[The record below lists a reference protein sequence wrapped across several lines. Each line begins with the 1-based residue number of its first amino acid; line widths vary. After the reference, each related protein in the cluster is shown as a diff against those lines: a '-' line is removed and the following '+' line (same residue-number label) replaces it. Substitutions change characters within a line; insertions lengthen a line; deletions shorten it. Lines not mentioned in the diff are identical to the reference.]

1 MTEQITRKSLFR
13 VIAWILVF
21 CIMLT
26 IFPLGARA
34 EGATTQSVQRTTITD
49 LATNSPTDYVDI
61 LGAADSTR
69 YDGRVWVDKT
79 VSDKNVEFTGDE
91 DTKTFSVSKDEDEDF
106 LVTYSAL
113 ANTANIQINPEE
125 QISDTIFVLDFSM
138 TMNATMDGTNVSADV
153 NRIPETRTYAMLNA
167 MEETIQNLQAANG
180 NNRVGIVTFY
190 GSANVLLPLTSVN
203 AIPPEVADK
212 PEVGEQIQNKNVNY
226 TTPDGYF
233 SILDYRKN
241 GNYTRS
247 EVSCNIGTSAPT
259 INGLSDYT
267 NTHSGLYG
275 ALDMLRKAELK
286 NGQNRQANVI
296 LISDGAPNSTG
307 KPVTDRAWY
316 EEVNL
321 QSYDTIGDNTAP
333 PIFAAVLM
341 ASYLKYEMM
350 RKYGDCS
357 IYTVGLTTGNTRKNM
372 EVLLN
377 PNETLYQ
384 GATGMAGKVWNMWL
398 EYTDKDETYPKAEET
413 TFIPVMDP
421 NDSSNIIPSSLQYA
435 DAFYD
440 ADNAD
445 ALADAF
451 QKITAEI
458 ISGAKAPTDVPEG
471 ESPETSGYITF
482 TDPLG
487 EYMAVKDVK
496 CIIFDDQ
503 QFTKK
508 ETTTADNKTTY
519 TFTGTVDNPVYP
531 GANVEDIIIEVSE
544 TDGQQTLTIK
554 IPASVLPLRS
564 NTVFLNSED
573 PDSAWKMTT
582 KAHMPMRIVYSLG
595 LQHDALETYLQ
606 ENPASSNAEY
616 ADFYANQYDGTTIN
630 GDKTRGNATATFTAG
645 TGNPFYY
652 AQKGTA
658 LYVEQTDGTKDPAT
672 APFSEQT
679 DYYVRHDYYY
689 MKNDQL
695 KHDAEW
701 TQLTDL
707 TKQDVA
713 TEEATT
719 DDGTTT
725 SQLVLAQ
732 DVLKNVNLDSARS
745 EKNTNETGTADYSY
759 YATALAATDQTAEG
773 AFLAYLGNNGKLS
786 VPIPDPLTITVNK
799 VWDDGNDQDGLRSEK
814 ITVSL
819 LENAQATGQCVTLS
833 ESNGWENSFTIPV
846 PDETAEYSVEEEN
859 IPTGYTSTVTGD
871 AKNGFT
877 ITNSHT
883 PNPVISVE
891 KVWDDAHDSDGLRP
905 ESVTVAL
912 VKDGV
917 ATGET
922 VTLDKSTDW
931 KGSFTVTEQDL
942 DSYTVVEENV
952 PTGYTSTVAGDA
964 KNGFIITNSYTP
976 DPVISV
982 EKVWDD
988 AHDSDGLR
996 PESVTVALVKDGVA
1010 TGETVT
1016 LDKSTDWKG
1025 SFTVTEQ
1032 DIDSYTVEEINVPRG
1047 YSCTITGDAEK
1058 GFSITN
1064 KHTPYRPS
1072 WPSDSDPDEPN
1083 TPDDLNT
1090 VDHFS
1095 YVVGYPEDYRTGEP
1109 TDNKDLWPVKP
1120 QGDITR
1126 AEVATIFYRLLKAD
1140 VRDENTTDVS
1150 NFSDV
1155 NSSDWYGT
1163 TVATLADMG
1172 IVKGY
1177 EDGTFR
1183 PNAPITRAEFAAI
1196 ATRFFE
1202 ETGATYE
1209 PGTFTDITGDEWFA
1223 GAIMDAV
1230 NLGLIGGYED
1240 GTVRPNNNITRAEA
1254 CAIVNRTL
1262 GRVPDADHL
1271 LPEDEMK
1278 TWPDNPESAWFYAD
1292 MQEATNGHEYEWI
1305 TEDGNKVE
1313 NWIDL
1318 LDKDW
1323 NDR

>member
-26 IFPLGARA
+26 MFPLGARA
-34 EGATTQSVQRTTITD
+34 DGTTTQPAQRKTITD

-61 LGAADSTR
+61 LGDADSTR

-79 VSDKNVEFTGDE
+79 VSDKNVEFTGD
-91 DTKTFSVSKDEDEDF
+91 DGTKTFSVSKDEDEDF

-138 TMNATMDGTNVSADV
+138 TMNCNMDGTNPSFSGLDSVDEDTLTDT
-153 NRIPETRTYAMLNA
+153 RIYAMLNA
-167 MEETIQNLQAANG
+167 LEDSIYNLKQANP

-190 GSANVLLPLTSVN
+190 GTTDVLLPLTKVSDIQENVT
-203 AIPPEVADK
+203 APTE
-212 PEVGEQIQNKNVNY
+212 GEKMIVDGRERKVNY
-226 TTPDGYF
+226 TTPRNYF
-233 SILDYRKN
+233 SLIGYGEYGDGKN
-241 GNYTRS
+241 LKS
-247 EVSCNIGTSAPT
+247 WVQCNIAASPAPKELA
-259 INGLSDYT
+259 GYT
-267 NTHSGLYG
+267 NLQGGLYEG
-275 ALDMLRKAELK
+275 LKMLREAKSQLG
-286 NGQNRQANVI
+286 NGREANVI
-296 LISDGAPNSTG
+296 VISDGSSNAIAAQVENTP
-307 KPVTDRAWY
+307 WY
-316 EEVNL
+316 EDMNPRKQV
-321 QSYDTIGDNTAP
+321 TGDYNVAQAFAIAVTAAY
-333 PIFAAVLM
+333 I
-341 ASYLKYEMM
+341 KEEM
-350 RKYGDCS
+350 KATYKDCS
-357 IYTVGLTTGNTRKNM
+357 IYTVGLTTDSNKDTMKSFLDPGEEIDSNS
-372 EVLLN
+372 
-377 PNETLYQ
+377 Y
-384 GATGMAGKVWNMWL
+384 WL
-398 EYTDKDETYPKAEET
+398 EYTDGVSPKMYGV
-413 TFIPVMDP
+413 TFDP
-421 NDSSNIIPSSLQYA
+421 ATDADGNIIPSSLQYA

-451 QKITAEI
+451 QKITSEI

-471 ESPETSGYITF
+471 GSPETSGYITF

-496 CIIFDDQ
+496 CIIFDDNK
-503 QFTKK
+503 FTQK
-508 ETTTADNKTTY
+508 EMTTTDNKTTY

-531 GANVEDIIIEVSE
+531 DANVKDIIIEVTE
-544 TDGQQTLTIK
+544 NNGQQTLTIK

-582 KAHMPMRIVYSLG
+582 EAHMPMRIVYSLG
-595 LQHDALETYLQ
+595 LQEGVTADTIDEAYL
-606 ENPASSNAEY
+606 
-616 ADFYANQYDGTTIN
+616 ADKSDGTSVHFYTNLYDGVNKAEDSQTL
-630 GDKTRGNATATFTAG
+630 GNATATFTAG
-645 TGNPFYY
+645 SSNPFYY

-679 DYYVRHDYYY
+679 NYYVRHDYYY
-689 MKNDQL
+689 MGNDQL
-695 KHDAEW
+695 EHDAEW

-707 TKQDVA
+707 TDQDVA
-713 TEEATT
+713 TKEATT
-719 DDGTTT
+719 DDGTTI

-799 VWDDGNDQDGLRSEK
+799 VWDDGNDQDGLRSEE

-819 LENAQATGQCVTLS
+819 LENAQATGQRVTLS

-859 IPTGYTSTVTGD
+859 IPTGYTSTVAGD

-891 KVWDDAHDSDGLRP
+891 KVWNDADNQDDLRP

-912 VKDGV
+912 LMNG
-917 ATGET
+917 AETGKT
-922 VTLDKSTDW
+922 VTLDENTNW

-952 PTGYTSTVAGDA
+952 PTGYTSAVAGDA
-964 KNGFIITNSYTP
+964 KNGFIITNSHTP

-1095 YVVGYPEDYRTGEP
+1095 YVVGYPEDYRTGET
-1109 TDNKDLWPVKP
+1109 TDDEDLWPVKP
-1120 QGDITR
+1120 QNNITR
-1126 AEVATIFYRLLKAD
+1126 AEVASIFYRLLKED

-1150 NFSDV
+1150 DFSDV

-1183 PNAPITRAEFAAI
+1183 PNEPITRAEFAAI

-1209 PGTFTDITGDEWFA
+1209 PGTFTDVVGNEWFA
-1223 GAIMDAV
+1223 GAIADAV

-1305 TEDGNKVE
+1305 TEDGNRVE
-1313 NWIDL
+1313 NWTDL

>member
-21 CIMLT
+21 CMMLT

-49 LATNSPTDYVDI
+49 PATNSPTDYVDI
-61 LGAADSTR
+61 LGAADSTQ

-79 VSDKNVEFTGDE
+79 VSDKNVEFTGD
-91 DTKTFSVSKDEDEDF
+91 DGSQTFSVSKDEGEDF

-153 NRIPETRTYAMLNA
+153 SRIPETRTYAMLNA

-180 NNRVGIVTFY
+180 NNRIGIVTFY
-190 GSANVLLPLTSVN
+190 GSANVLLQLTSVN
-203 AIPPEVADK
+203 DIPTKV
-212 PEVGEQIQNKNVNY
+212 EVGEQIQNKNVNY

-233 SILDYRKN
+233 SILDYRQN

-247 EVSCNIGTSAPT
+247 EVSCNIGASAPT

-267 NTHSGLYG
+267 NTHAGLYG
-275 ALDMLRKAELK
+275 ALDMLRGAVLK

-307 KPVTDRAWY
+307 KPVTDRGWY
-316 EEVNL
+316 EKVNL
-321 QSYDTIGDNTAP
+321 QSYSFIGDNTAP

-341 ASYLKYEMM
+341 ASYLKVEMM

-357 IYTVGLTTGNTRKNM
+357 IYTVGLTNGNTRENM

-377 PNETLYQ
+377 PNETLYE
-384 GATGMAGKVWNMWL
+384 GATGMAGNVWNMWL
-398 EYTDKDETYPKAEET
+398 EYTDKDETYPRAGET
-413 TFIPVMDP
+413 TFIPVTDP
-421 NDSSNIIPSSLQYA
+421 NDPSNIIPSSLQYA

-451 QKITAEI
+451 QKITSEI

-471 ESPETSGYITF
+471 ERPETSGYITF

-496 CIIFDDQ
+496 CIIFDDNK
-503 QFTKK
+503 FTQK
-508 ETTTADNKTTY
+508 ETTTTDNKTTY
-519 TFTGTVDNPVYP
+519 TFTGTVDNPAY
-531 GANVEDIIIEVSE
+531 GNVDVKDIIIEVSE
-544 TDGQQTLTIK
+544 TDGQQTLTVK

-582 KAHMPMRIVYSLG
+582 DTHMPMRIVYSLG
-595 LQHDALETYLQ
+595 LQEGVTADTIDEAYL
-606 ENPASSNAEY
+606 
-616 ADFYANQYDGTTIN
+616 ADKSDGTSIHFYTNLYDGANKAEDSQTL
-630 GDKTRGNATATFTAG
+630 GNATATFTAG
-645 TGNPFYY
+645 SSNPFYY
-652 AQKGTA
+652 APEGAVLYTAENGTLA
-658 LYVEQTDGTKDPAT
+658 TGTLDENT
-672 APFSEQT
+672 T
-679 DYYVRHDYYY
+679 YYVKHDYYY
-689 MKNDQL
+689 MGAGQIRHRTD
-695 KHDAEW
+695 W
-701 TQLTDL
+701 TALTGL
-707 TKQDVA
+707 TAADVKSETVENA
-713 TEEATT
+713 
-719 DDGTTT
+719 DGTTS
-725 SQLVLAQ
+725 SQLVLAKAQ
-732 DVLKNVNLDSARS
+732 LKNVNLQSARS
-745 EKNTNETGTADYSY
+745 QKAANTTNTAAYSY
-759 YATALAATDQTAEG
+759 YAQADTAATG
-773 AFLAYLGNNGKLS
+773 SFLAYLGNNGRLS
-786 VPIPDPLTITVNK
+786 LPLPEPATPLAISVQK
-799 VWDDGNDQDGLRSEK
+799 DWDDADNQDGLRPASV
-814 ITVSL
+814 TVTL
-819 LENAQATGQCVTLS
+819 LADGTATNQTLTLS
-833 ESNGWENSFTIPV
+833 EANNWQDQFTIADPQENV
-846 PDETAEYSVEEEN
+846 TYSVQEASVE
-859 IPTGYTSTVTGD
+859 GYTSTITGT
-871 AKNGFT
+871 AAEGFT
-877 ITNSHT
+877 ITNTHT
-883 PNPVISVE
+883 SAAPPEEENP
-891 KVWDDAHDSDGLRP
+891 
-905 ESVTVAL
+905 
-912 VKDGV
+912 
-917 ATGET
+917 GET
-922 VTLDKSTDW
+922 NPPAEEEPDIPDW
-931 KGSFTVTEQDL
+931 PD
-942 DSYTVVEENV
+942 V
-952 PTGYTSTVAGDA
+952 PAD
-964 KNGFIITNSYTP
+964 P
-976 DPVISV
+976 D
-982 EKVWDD
+982 
-988 AHDSDGLR
+988 
-996 PESVTVALVKDGVA
+996 T
-1010 TGETVT
+1010 
-1016 LDKSTDWKG
+1016 
-1025 SFTVTEQ
+1025 
-1032 DIDSYTVEEINVPRG
+1032 
-1047 YSCTITGDAEK
+1047 
-1058 GFSITN
+1058 
-1064 KHTPYRPS
+1064 
-1072 WPSDSDPDEPN
+1072 PDEPEGP
-1083 TPDDLNT
+1083 TEPDDPSIDLPDDLNT

-1095 YVVGYPEDYRTGEP
+1095 YIVGYPEDYRTGET
-1109 TDNKDLWPVKP
+1109 TDDEDLWPVKP
-1120 QGDITR
+1120 QNNITR
-1126 AEVATIFYRLLKAD
+1126 AEVASIFYRLLKED
-1140 VRDENTTDVS
+1140 VRDENTTNVS
-1150 NFSDV
+1150 DFSDV

-1183 PNAPITRAEFAAI
+1183 PNEPITRAEFAAI

-1305 TEDGNKVE
+1305 TDDGNRVE
-1313 NWIDL
+1313 SWTDL

>member
-21 CIMLT
+21 CMMLT

-34 EGATTQSVQRTTITD
+34 EGAATQSVQRKTITD
-49 LATNSPTDYVDI
+49 LATNSQTDYVNI
-61 LGAADSTR
+61 LGAADSTQ

-79 VSDKNVEFTGDE
+79 VSDKNVEFTGD
-91 DTKTFSVSKDEDEDF
+91 DDNKTFSVSKDEDEDF

-153 NRIPETRTYAMLNA
+153 SRIPDTRTYAMLNA

-190 GSANVLLPLTSVN
+190 GSANVLLQLTSVN
-203 AIPPEVADK
+203 DIPTQVADK
-212 PEVGEQIQNKNVNY
+212 PEVGEQIQNKAVNY

-233 SILDYRKN
+233 SILDYREN

-247 EVSCNIGTSAPT
+247 EVSCNIGASAPT

-267 NTHSGLYG
+267 NTHAGLYG
-275 ALDMLRKAELK
+275 ALDMLRRAALS

-307 KPVTDRAWY
+307 KPVTDRKWY

-321 QSYDTIGDNTAP
+321 RSYDIIGDNTAP

-341 ASYLKYEMM
+341 ASYLKDEMM

-384 GATGMAGKVWNMWL
+384 GATGMAENVWDMWL
-398 EYTDKDETYPKAEET
+398 EYTDKDETYPKAGET
-413 TFIPVMDP
+413 TFIPVRDP

-672 APFSEQT
+672 APFGEQT

-707 TKQDVA
+707 TDQDVA
-713 TEEATT
+713 TKEATT

-745 EKNTNETGTADYSY
+745 EKNTNKTGTADYSY

-819 LENAQATGQCVTLS
+819 LENAQATGQRVTLS

-859 IPTGYTSTVTGD
+859 
-871 AKNGFT
+871 
-877 ITNSHT
+877 
-883 PNPVISVE
+883 
-891 KVWDDAHDSDGLRP
+891 
-905 ESVTVAL
+905 
-912 VKDGV
+912 
-917 ATGET
+917 
-922 VTLDKSTDW
+922 
-931 KGSFTVTEQDL
+931 
-942 DSYTVVEENV
+942 V

-964 KNGFIITNSYTP
+964 KNGFIITNSHTP

-1155 NSSDWYGT
+1155 KSSDWYGT

-1209 PGTFTDITGDEWFA
+1209 PGTFTDVVGNEWFA
-1223 GAIMDAV
+1223 GAIADAV

>member
-1 MTEQITRKSLFR
+1 MTEQITHKSLFR

-21 CIMLT
+21 CMMLT
-26 IFPLGARA
+26 AFPLGARA
-34 EGATTQSVQRTTITD
+34 GDAQRTTITD
-49 LATNSPTDYVDI
+49 LATNTQADYADI

-79 VSDKNVEFTGDE
+79 VSDKNVEFTGD
-91 DTKTFSVSKDEDEDF
+91 DGTKTFSVSKDEDEDF

-190 GSANVLLPLTSVN
+190 GSANVLLQLTSVN
-203 AIPPEVADK
+203 DIPTEVAEK
-212 PEVGEQIQNKNVNY
+212 PEVGEQIQNKDVNY

-233 SILDYRKN
+233 SILDYRNN

-247 EVSCNIGTSAPT
+247 EVSCNIGASAPT

-267 NTHSGLYG
+267 NTHAGLYG
-275 ALDMLRKAELK
+275 ALDMLRKADLK

-307 KPVTDRAWY
+307 KPVTDRDWY

-350 RKYGDCS
+350 RNYGDCS

-377 PNETLYQ
+377 PNETLYP
-384 GATGMAGKVWNMWL
+384 GATGMAGNVWDMWL
-398 EYTDKDETYPKAEET
+398 EYTDKDETYPKAGKT
-413 TFIPVMDP
+413 TFIPVPDP

-451 QKITAEI
+451 QKITTEI

-471 ESPETSGYITF
+471 ERPETSGYITF

-508 ETTTADNKTTY
+508 ETTTIGNKTTY

-582 KAHMPMRIVYSLG
+582 EAHMPMRIVYSLG
-595 LQHDALETYLQ
+595 LQEGVTADTIDEAYL
-606 ENPASSNAEY
+606 
-616 ADFYANQYDGTTIN
+616 ADKSDGTSIHFYTNLYDGVNKAEDSQTL
-630 GDKTRGNATATFTAG
+630 GNATATFTAG
-645 TGNPFYY
+645 SSNPFYY
-652 AQKGTA
+652 APEGAVLYTAENGTLA
-658 LYVEQTDGTKDPAT
+658 TGTLDENT
-672 APFSEQT
+672 T
-679 DYYVRHDYYY
+679 YYVKHDYYY
-689 MKNDQL
+689 MGAGQIRHRTD
-695 KHDAEW
+695 W
-701 TQLTDL
+701 TALTGL
-707 TKQDVA
+707 TAADVKSETVENA
-713 TEEATT
+713 
-719 DDGTTT
+719 DGTTS
-725 SQLVLAQ
+725 SQLVLAKAQ
-732 DVLKNVNLDSARS
+732 LKNVNLQSARS
-745 EKNTNETGTADYSY
+745 QKAANTTNTAAYSY
-759 YATALAATDQTAEG
+759 YAQADTAATG
-773 AFLAYLGNNGKLS
+773 SFLAYLGNNGRLS
-786 VPIPDPLTITVNK
+786 LPLPEPATPLAISVQK
-799 VWDDGNDQDGLRSEK
+799 DWDDADNQDGLRPASV
-814 ITVSL
+814 TVTL
-819 LENAQATGQCVTLS
+819 LADGTATNQTLTLS
-833 ESNGWENSFTIPV
+833 EANNWQDQFTIADPQENV
-846 PDETAEYSVEEEN
+846 TYSVQEASVE
-859 IPTGYTSTVTGD
+859 GYTSTITGT
-871 AKNGFT
+871 AAEGFT
-877 ITNSHT
+877 ITNTHT
-883 PNPVISVE
+883 SAAPPEEENP
-891 KVWDDAHDSDGLRP
+891 
-905 ESVTVAL
+905 
-912 VKDGV
+912 
-917 ATGET
+917 GET
-922 VTLDKSTDW
+922 NPPAEEEPDIPDW
-931 KGSFTVTEQDL
+931 PD
-942 DSYTVVEENV
+942 V
-952 PTGYTSTVAGDA
+952 PAD
-964 KNGFIITNSYTP
+964 P
-976 DPVISV
+976 D
-982 EKVWDD
+982 
-988 AHDSDGLR
+988 
-996 PESVTVALVKDGVA
+996 T
-1010 TGETVT
+1010 
-1016 LDKSTDWKG
+1016 
-1025 SFTVTEQ
+1025 
-1032 DIDSYTVEEINVPRG
+1032 
-1047 YSCTITGDAEK
+1047 
-1058 GFSITN
+1058 
-1064 KHTPYRPS
+1064 
-1072 WPSDSDPDEPN
+1072 PDEPEGP
-1083 TPDDLNT
+1083 TEPDDPSIDLPDDLNT

-1095 YVVGYPEDYRTGEP
+1095 YIVGYPEDYRTGET
-1109 TDNKDLWPVKP
+1109 TDDEDLWPVKP
-1120 QGDITR
+1120 QNNITR
-1126 AEVATIFYRLLKAD
+1126 AEVASIFYRLLKED

-1150 NFSDV
+1150 DFSDV
-1155 NSSDWYGT
+1155 KSSDWYGT

-1209 PGTFTDITGDEWFA
+1209 PGTFIDVTGDEWFA

-1305 TEDGNKVE
+1305 TDDGDRVE
-1313 NWIDL
+1313 NWTDL

>member
-21 CIMLT
+21 CMMLT

-34 EGATTQSVQRTTITD
+34 EDTSQPAQRTTTTD
-49 LATNSPTDYVDI
+49 PATQEGYATV

-79 VSDKNVEFTGDE
+79 VSDKDVAFTGD
-91 DTKTFSVSKDEDEDF
+91 DGSQTFSVSKDEGEDF

-138 TMNATMDGTNVSADV
+138 TMNCNMDGKNPSFSGLDSVDEDTLTNT
-153 NRIPETRTYAMLNA
+153 RIYAMLKSL
-167 MEETIQNLQAANG
+167 EDSIYNLKQANP

-190 GSANVLLPLTSVN
+190 GTTDVLLPLTKVS
-203 AIPPEVADK
+203 D
-212 PEVGEQIQNKNVNY
+212 IQENVTAPIAGTEMDVTGKTRKVNY
-226 TTPDGYF
+226 TTPRNYF
-233 SILDYRKN
+233 SLIGYGAYGDGINLK
-241 GNYTRS
+241 S
-247 EVSCNIGTSAPT
+247 WVQCNIAASPAPKELA
-259 INGLSDYT
+259 GYT
-267 NTHSGLYG
+267 NLQGGLYEG
-275 ALDMLRKAELK
+275 LKMLRSADPKPE
-286 NGQNRQANVI
+286 NGREANVI
-296 LISDGAPNSTG
+296 VISDGSSNAIAAQVENTPWYKDMNPRKQVTG
-307 KPVTDRAWY
+307 DYNVAQAFAIGVTAAY
-316 EEVNL
+316 IKEEMKAT
-321 QSYDTIGDNTAP
+321 Y
-333 PIFAAVLM
+333 
-341 ASYLKYEMM
+341 K
-350 RKYGDCS
+350 DCS
-357 IYTVGLTTGNTRKNM
+357 IYTVGLTTDSNK
-372 EVLLN
+372 
-377 PNETLYQ
+377 
-384 GATGMAGKVWNMWL
+384 ATMKSFLDPGEEIDSNSYWL
-398 EYTDKDETYPKAEET
+398 EYIDGDGVSPKMYGVTFDPATDADG
-413 TFIPVMDP
+413 
-421 NDSSNIIPSSLQYA
+421 NIIPSSLHYA

-451 QKITAEI
+451 QKITSEI

-471 ESPETSGYITF
+471 SEPETSGYITF

-496 CIIFDDQ
+496 CIIFDDNK
-503 QFTKK
+503 FTQK
-508 ETTTADNKTTY
+508 EATTADNKTTY
-519 TFTGTVDNPVYP
+519 TFTGTVDNPAY
-531 GANVEDIIIEVSE
+531 GNVDVKDIIIEVSE
-544 TDGQQTLTIK
+544 TDDQQTLTVK

-582 KAHMPMRIVYSLG
+582 DTHMPMRIVYSLG
-595 LQHDALETYLQ
+595 LQQDALETYLQ
-606 ENPASSNAEY
+606 ENPASSSVEY
-616 ADFYANQYDGTTIN
+616 ADFYANLYDGTTIN

-658 LYVEQTDGTKDPAT
+658 LYTEQTEGTKEPAT

-679 DYYVRHDYYY
+679 DYYVRHDYYF
-689 MKNDQL
+689 MENDQL
-695 KHDAEW
+695 KHGVDW
-701 TQLTDL
+701 TQLTGL
-707 TKQDVA
+707 TEKDVETA
-713 TEEATT
+713 EATT

-799 VWDDGNDQDGLRSEK
+799 VWDDGNDQDSLRPES

-819 LENAQATGQCVTLS
+819 LENDQATEQCVTLS
-833 ESNGWENSFTIPV
+833 ESNGWKNSFTILV
-846 PDETAEYSVEEEN
+846 PDETAKYSVVEEN
-859 IPTGYTSTVTGD
+859 IPIGYTSTVTGD
-871 AKNGFT
+871 AKKGFA

-883 PNPVISVE
+883 PDPVISVE
-891 KVWDDAHDSDGLRP
+891 KVWNDADNQDGLRP

-912 VKDGV
+912 LMNG
-917 ATGET
+917 AETGKT
-922 VTLDKSTDW
+922 VTLDENTNW

-964 KNGFIITNSYTP
+964 KNGFTITNSHTP

-996 PESVTVALVKDGVA
+996 PESVTVALLKNGIA

-1032 DIDSYTVEEINVPRG
+1032 DIDRYTVEEINVPRG

-1064 KHTPYRPS
+1064 RHTPYRPS

-1083 TPDDLNT
+1083 KPEDLNT

-1095 YVVGYPEDYRTGEP
+1095 YIVGYEDGT
-1109 TDNKDLWPVKP
+1109 VMP
-1120 QGDITR
+1120 QKQITR

-1150 NFSDV
+1150 DFSDV
-1155 NSSDWYGT
+1155 KSSDWYGT

-1209 PGTFTDITGDEWFA
+1209 PGTFTDVTGSEWFA

-1278 TWPDNPESAWFYAD
+1278 TWPDNPKSAWFYAD

-1305 TEDGNKVE
+1305 TDAGNKVE

>member
-1 MTEQITRKSLFR
+1 MTEQIAHKSLFR

-21 CIMLT
+21 CMMLT

-49 LATNSPTDYVDI
+49 PATNSPTDYVNI

-91 DTKTFSVSKDEDEDF
+91 DNKTFSVSKDEDEDF

-113 ANTANIQINPEE
+113 ANTANIRINPEE

-138 TMNATMDGTNVSADV
+138 TMNCNMDGTNPSFSGLDSVDEYTLTDT
-153 NRIPETRTYAMLNA
+153 RIYAMLKSL
-167 MEETIQNLQAANG
+167 EDSIYNLKQANP

-190 GSANVLLPLTSVN
+190 GTTDVLLPLTQVSDITDNVT
-203 AIPPEVADK
+203 APKEGDK
-212 PEVGEQIQNKNVNY
+212 MTVDGKERKVNY
-226 TTPDGYF
+226 TTPRKYF
-233 SILDYRKN
+233 SLIGYGAYGDGRNLK
-241 GNYTRS
+241 S
-247 EVSCNIGTSAPT
+247 WVQCNIAASPAPKELA
-259 INGLSDYT
+259 GYT
-267 NTHSGLYG
+267 NLQGGLYEG
-275 ALDMLRKAELK
+275 LQMLREADPKPE
-286 NGQNRQANVI
+286 NRREANVI
-296 LISDGAPNSTG
+296 VISDGSSNAIAAQVENTPWYKDMNPRKQVTG
-307 KPVTDRAWY
+307 DYNVAQAFAIGVTAAY
-316 EEVNL
+316 IKEEMKAI
-321 QSYDTIGDNTAP
+321 YA
-333 PIFAAVLM
+333 
-341 ASYLKYEMM
+341 
-350 RKYGDCS
+350 DCS
-357 IYTVGLTTGNTRKNM
+357 IYTVGLTTDSNKDTMKSFLDPGEEIDSNS
-372 EVLLN
+372 
-377 PNETLYQ
+377 Y
-384 GATGMAGKVWNMWL
+384 WL
-398 EYTDKDETYPKAEET
+398 EYTDGDGDSPTMNGV
-413 TFIPVMDP
+413 TFDP
-421 NDSSNIIPSSLQYA
+421 ATDADGDIIPSSLQYA

-471 ESPETSGYITF
+471 EKPETSGYITF

-496 CIIFDDQ
+496 CIIFDDNK
-503 QFTKK
+503 FTQK
-508 ETTTADNKTTY
+508 ETTTTDNKTTY
-519 TFTGTVDNPVYP
+519 TFTGTVDNPAY
-531 GANVEDIIIEVSE
+531 GNVDVKDIIIEVSE

-573 PDSAWKMTT
+573 PASAWKMTT
-582 KAHMPMRIVYSLG
+582 EAHMPMRIVYSLG

-606 ENPASSNAEY
+606 ENPASSNEEY
-616 ADFYANQYDGTTIN
+616 AHFYANQYDGTTIN
-630 GDKTRGNATATFTAG
+630 EDKTCGNATATFTAG

-707 TKQDVA
+707 TDQDVA
-713 TEEATT
+713 TKEATT

-745 EKNTNETGTADYSY
+745 EKNTNKTGTAEYSY

-799 VWDDGNDQDGLRSEK
+799 VWDDGNNQDSLRPES

-819 LENAQATGQCVTLS
+819 LENDQATGQRVILS

-891 KVWDDAHDSDGLRP
+891 KVWNDADNQDDLRP

-912 VKDGV
+912 LMNG
-917 ATGET
+917 AETGKT
-922 VTLDKSTDW
+922 VTLDENTNW

-964 KNGFIITNSYTP
+964 KNGFIITNSHTS

-1183 PNAPITRAEFAAI
+1183 PNEPITRAEFAAI

-1209 PGTFTDITGDEWFA
+1209 PGTFTDVVGNEWFA
-1223 GAIMDAV
+1223 GAIADAV

-1278 TWPDNPESAWFYAD
+1278 IWPDNPESAWFYAD

>member
-21 CIMLT
+21 CMMLT

-49 LATNSPTDYVDI
+49 PATNSPTDYVDI
-61 LGAADSTR
+61 LGAADSTQ

-79 VSDKNVEFTGDE
+79 VSDKNVEFTGDD
-91 DTKTFSVSKDEDEDF
+91 DTTTFSVSKDEDEDF

-153 NRIPETRTYAMLNA
+153 RRIPETRTYAMLNA

-203 AIPPEVADK
+203 YIPIEVADK
-212 PEVGEQIQNKNVNY
+212 PEVGDQIQNKAVNY

-247 EVSCNIGTSAPT
+247 EVSCNIGASAPT
-259 INGLSDYT
+259 INELSDYT
-267 NTHSGLYG
+267 NTHAGLYG
-275 ALDMLRKAELK
+275 ALDMLREAELK

-307 KPVTDRAWY
+307 KPVTDRYWY

-321 QSYDTIGDNTAP
+321 KSYDTIGDNTAP

-341 ASYLKYEMM
+341 ASYLKDEMM

-357 IYTVGLTTGNTRKNM
+357 IYTVGLTTGNTRENM

-384 GATGMAGKVWNMWL
+384 GATGMAGNVWNMWL

-413 TFIPVMDP
+413 TFIPVTDP
-421 NDSSNIIPSSLQYA
+421 NDPSNIIPSSLQYA

-496 CIIFDDQ
+496 CIIFDDKMYENP
-503 QFTKK
+503 TPEKIND
-508 ETTTADNKTTY
+508 TTTRY
-519 TFTGTVDNPVYP
+519 TFTGTVDNPVYF
-531 GANVEDIIIEVSE
+531 GANVKDIIIEVSE
-544 TDGQQTLTIK
+544 NNGQQTLTIK

-573 PDSAWKMTT
+573 PASAWKMTT
-582 KAHMPMRIVYSLG
+582 DTHMPMRIVYSLG
-595 LQHDALETYLQ
+595 LQEGVTADTIDEAYL
-606 ENPASSNAEY
+606 
-616 ADFYANQYDGTTIN
+616 ADKKDGTSVHFYTNLYDGTN
-630 GDKTRGNATATFTAG
+630 KTDDSQTLGNATATFTAG
-645 TGNPFYY
+645 SSNPFYY
-652 AQKGTA
+652 APEDAVLYDAVNGTPTT
-658 LYVEQTDGTKDPAT
+658 ETIDENTT
-672 APFSEQT
+672 
-679 DYYVRHDYYY
+679 YYVKHDYYY
-689 MKNDQL
+689 MEAGKIQHGTD
-695 KHDAEW
+695 W
-701 TQLTDL
+701 TALTGL
-707 TKQDVA
+707 TAGDVT
-713 TEEATT
+713 TETVENA
-719 DDGTTT
+719 DGTTS
-725 SQLVLAQ
+725 SQRVLAQ
-732 DVLKNVNLDSARS
+732 AQLKNVNLQSARS
-745 EKNTNETGTADYSY
+745 TKAANTTNTAAYSY
-759 YATALAATDQTAEG
+759 YAQADTETTG
-773 AFLAYLGNNGKLS
+773 SFLAYLGNNGRLS
-786 VPIPDPLTITVNK
+786 LSLPEPATPLAISVQK
-799 VWDDGNDQDGLRSEK
+799 DWDDAENQDGLRPASV
-814 ITVSL
+814 TVTL
-819 LENAQATGQCVTLS
+819 LADGTATNQTLTLS
-833 ESNGWENSFTIPV
+833 EDNNWQGQFSIADPQEGIT
-846 PDETAEYSVEEEN
+846 YSVQEALVE
-859 IPTGYTSTVTGD
+859 GYTSTITGT
-871 AKNGFT
+871 AAEGFT
-877 ITNSHT
+877 ITNTHT
-883 PNPVISVE
+883 PAAP
-891 KVWDDAHDSDGLRP
+891 P
-905 ESVTVAL
+905 EEEEP
-912 VKDGV
+912 
-917 ATGET
+917 GET
-922 VTLDKSTDW
+922 DPPA
-931 KGSFTVTEQDL
+931 
-942 DSYTVVEENV
+942 EE
-952 PTGYTSTVAGDA
+952 
-964 KNGFIITNSYTP
+964 
-976 DPVISV
+976 
-982 EKVWDD
+982 E
-988 AHDSDGLR
+988 
-996 PESVTVALVKDGVA
+996 
-1010 TGETVT
+1010 
-1016 LDKSTDWKG
+1016 
-1025 SFTVTEQ
+1025 
-1032 DIDSYTVEEINVPRG
+1032 
-1047 YSCTITGDAEK
+1047 
-1058 GFSITN
+1058 
-1064 KHTPYRPS
+1064 
-1072 WPSDSDPDEPN
+1072 PDEPDWPDVP
-1083 TPDDLNT
+1083 TDPDTPDEPSTDLPDDLNT

-1095 YVVGYPEDYRTGEP
+1095 YIVGYPEDYRTGET
-1109 TDNKDLWPVKP
+1109 TDDEDLWPVKP
-1120 QGDITR
+1120 QKNITR
-1126 AEVATIFYRLLKAD
+1126 AEVASIFYRLLKED
-1140 VRDENTTDVS
+1140 VREANTTDVS
-1150 NFSDV
+1150 DFSDV
-1155 NSSDWYGT
+1155 SSSDWYGT

-1209 PGTFTDITGDEWFA
+1209 PGTFTDVVGNEWFA
-1223 GAIMDAV
+1223 GAIADAV

-1305 TEDGNKVE
+1305 TEDGNKIE
-1313 NWIDL
+1313 NWTDL